1 MQDRE
6 PRHTDRD
13 RGGTHGSV
21 SRTNALIVVAA
32 AMIGLI
38 YGYDL
43 GSIATAILFLEG
55 DLQIS
60 AFMVSVVT
68 TSVVVGQLIGAFFAG
83 RITNRLGR
91 KNTMILVALGY
102 AAFTGFQGIAPN
114 EWFLAAVRLLLG
126 FIIGVSIVTAPAYIA
141 ESAPK
146 RVRGSMLVTF
156 QIATVS
162 GIATAYFV
170 GLALSG
176 TESWRLILSLAAI
189 PAVIVLFLVIRLPE
203 TARGLIMM
211 GRRDE
216 AVAVLRR
223 VDPDVDP
230 EEEAGIIERDLS
242 HDEQG
247 SFSELFQGRFR
258 RAGTFVV
265 GLGFLVQITG
275 INAIVYY
282 SPTIVQQVGIESASG
297 AILVTA
303 IIQLFAVAAVVMS
316 FFLVDRWGRRPV
328 LLSGITAMGVACVV
342 LVVAFATGPSAVL
355 AIIGI
360 LLFTMA
366 FNFGYGSLVWA
377 YASESFPARLRT
389 QGGSAMLTS
398 DLAANIVVGI
408 VFLSALGALGG
419 SLTFGIFLVLS
430 ALAFVF
436 VYVLAPETKGRQL
449 EDIRGY
455 WYNGG
460 RWPDEARE
468 EEKTSV

>member
-1 MQDRE
+1 
-6 PRHTDRD
+6 
-13 RGGTHGSV
+13 
-21 SRTNALIVVAA
+21 
-32 AMIGLI
+32 
-38 YGYDL
+38 L
-43 GSIATAILFLEG
+43 GDDFQLTAF
-55 DLQIS
+55 QI
-60 AFMVSVVT
+60 SVVT
-68 TSVVVGQLIGAFFAG
+68 TAVVVGQLIGAFVAG
-83 RITNRLGR
+83 YITNRFGR

-102 AAFTGFQGIAPN
+102 AVFTGLQGVAFN
-114 EWFLAAVRLLLG
+114 EWFLTGVRFLLG
-126 FIIGVSIVTAPAYIA
+126 LIIGVSIVTAPAYIA

-146 RVRGSMLVTF
+146 SVRGSMLVTF

-176 TESWRLILSLAAI
+176 TESWRLILSIAAI
-189 PAVIVLFLVIRLPE
+189 PAIIVLILVLRLPD
-203 TARGLIMM
+203 TARGLMM
-211 GRRDE
+211 QGRRAE
-216 AVAVLRR
+216 AVEVLRR

-230 EEEAGIIERDLS
+230 EEEADIIERDLS
-242 HDEQG
+242 YDEQG
-247 SFSELFQGRFR
+247 SFPELFRGRFR
-258 RAGTFVV
+258 RAGIFVV

-282 SPTIVQQVGIESASG
+282 SPTIVQQVGVESSRG

-303 IIQLFAVAAVVMS
+303 IIQLFAVAAVVVS
-316 FFLVDRWGRRPV
+316 FFLVDRLGRRPI
-328 LLSGITAMGVACVV
+328 LLGGITTMGIASAM
-342 LVVAFATGPSAVL
+342 LVVAFATGPSPVL

-398 DLAANIVVGI
+398 DLAANIVIGI

-419 SLTFGIFLVLS
+419 AWTFAIFAVLS

-460 RWPDEARE
+460 RWPEEGEAATASAAGSGRE
-468 EEKTSV
+468 